1 MDSSPGS
8 PARLPRDGLRR
19 LISLSSR
26 KKRTIHPKDS
36 TVRMADERAA
46 PKGFGECKKCSAN
59 VSSGSSQGLYPH
71 TAQRKF
77 FLVIC
82 LPIPFFPIFFFYL
95 SIEHR
100 RMNIC
105 FPAYCCLLRNQTGH
119 PEKAGVEALVTP
131 PGAGQ

>member
-1 MDSSPGS
+1 MDCSPGS
-8 PARLPRDGLRR
+8 PARLPRDGLRC
-19 LISLSSR
+19 LIPLSSR
-26 KKRTIHPKDS
+26 KKRTIRPKDS

-82 LPIPFFPIFFFYL
+82 LPIPFFPFFFL
-95 SIEHR
+95 FVNR
-100 RMNIC
+100 
-105 FPAYCCLLRNQTGH
+105 A
-119 PEKAGVEALVTP
+119 
-131 PGAGQ
+131 